1 MRLRTALALA
11 LLALPAAAEDAR
23 AKVDEFIAEAT
34 GGQDW
39 EKRQKLL
46 RALLR
51 TPGAAKAFV
60 EAAAARDDIEQSAWG
75 LANAAQPLLD
85 SRRAEIAAPLKALLG
100 ADEAP
105 KVRFAITC
113 IQYSGLTGELA
124 ADLYALASSQDFDKS
139 GSATMALTS
148 SRDPRVIE
156 LLLKESGEEGERGSR
171 GLRMLAGTG
180 APAARERLRA
190 VASNPKESE
199 DRRGEAV
206 SGLSQAPTAED
217 VEVAKGLL
225 ASGVTRL
232 VEPCLNLLVQARAVV
247 PVETLKGVRQ
257 KGDDWRDAML
267 DKLMSLAGDE
277 DGAKACLRRAKGGSE
292 WDRVEWYAWAGRS
305 GLKAVK
311 EKLEKEFG
319 EETNEEVRMGILNG
333 IGECGDA
340 GSVDLIAKYLTH
352 PEKGNQAMRA
362 LGSLARRNPAALDAV
377 LDRLVETTGVAMFG
391 VDSFPY
397 TYMENAAPAQRA
409 VLLDAYLRLLER
421 VNERP
426 RIRQSVLSAIAEMAR
441 PDFEMGE
448 DALGRWKEWWKAN
461 REAWSKAPPKSR

>member
-139 GSATMALTS
+139 GSASMALTS

-247 PVETLKGVRQ
+247 PVETLKGLRQ